1 MAVNIQP
8 EILRRKKAVF
18 RRNTLC
24 ISRKLGAFPAEKIGC
39 RLATHLCDVAFKRG
53 EIYSMDEIKRI
64 KALLAEDRPVEWEAL
79 PDIDLYMDQVVS
91 YLPRQSVGGKAP
103 AMTPAMINNYVKDGL
118 LPRACGKRYHKEHLI
133 SLTAIGLLK
142 NVLTVKDMKLLLDRE
157 VSQGQEQAFYEKLL
171 KGIDEAYS
179 RTNEA
184 VDAELSEDD
193 LTVAAMQLAL
203 TSCAAKAAC
212 EEILGVIRE
221 KYPEE
226 DPKAR
231 KEREKEE
238 AKRAKA
244 ERKAAEKA
252 EEAEK

>member
-1 MAVNIQP
+1 M
-8 EILRRKKAVF
+8 E
-18 RRNTLC
+18 
-24 ISRKLGAFPAEKIGC
+24 
-39 RLATHLCDVAFKRG
+39 
-53 EIYSMDEIKRI
+53 EIKRI
-64 KALLAEDRPVEWEAL
+64 KALLAEDRPGDWESL

-103 AMTPAMINNYVKDGL
+103 SMTPAMINNYVKDGL

-133 SLTAIGLLK
+133 YLTAIGLLK
-142 NVLTVKDMKLLLDRE
+142 NVLTVKDMKLLLD
-157 VSQGQEQAFYEKLL
+157 QEITHGEEQDFYEKLL
-171 KGIDEAYS
+171 RGIDEAYA
-179 RTNEA
+179 RTNE
-184 VDAELSEDD
+184 DLSPDLSEEE
-193 LTVAAMQLAL
+193 LTVAAMRLAL

-226 DPKAR
+226 DPKAK